1 MAAKD
6 RRQRYYHFD
15 NEFKPTVGLN
25 VNEYLI
31 EHYDQMSLKFRRGVW
46 ITMQKD
52 PGLDLSSL
60 ENLVDQYV
68 QRIADQFPDPEA
80 TKSNDT

>member
-6 RRQRYYHFD
+6 RRQRYYYFD

-31 EHYDQMSLKFRRGVW
+31 EHYEHMALKFRRGVW

-52 PGLDLSSL
+52 PALDLSSL
-60 ENLVDQYV
+60 EQLVDQYV
-68 QRIADQFPDPEA
+68 MRIAEQFPDLEA
-80 TKSNDT
+80 TKSDDT

>member
-6 RRQRYYHFD
+6 RRERYYHFD
-15 NEFKPTVGLN
+15 KEFKPTVGLDI
-25 VNEYLI
+25 NEYLI
-31 EHYDQMSLKFRRGVW
+31 EHYGQMSLKFRRGVW

-52 PGLDLSSL
+52 PALDLSSL

-68 QRIADQFPDPEA
+68 QRIADQFPDQEA
-80 TKSNDT
+80 TKSNDA